1 MARRMRRRR
10 PEAVPLVTLPPETV
24 LPSIVNEVL
33 GLKGGESLVPWGA
46 GVTML
51 VKVPPTR
58 PGAVELPLCDRRRR
72 PVVEPAEQVPP
83 SAPTAL
89 PARPM

>member
-1 MARRMRRRR
+1 MARRRRR
-10 PEAVPLVTLPPETV
+10 PEAVPLVTLLGV
-24 LPSIVNEVL
+24 MVSPSIVNVVL
-33 GLKGGESLVPWGA
+33 GLKGGESLEPWGA

-58 PGAVELPLCDRRRR
+58 PGVEVELLLWERRRR
-72 PVVEPAEQVPP
+72 PAVEPVEQVPP

>member
-1 MARRMRRRR
+1 MARCMRRRR
-10 PEAVPLVTLPPETV
+10 PEAVPLVTLPPVTV
-24 LPSIVNEVL
+24 LPSIVKVVP
-33 GLKGGESLVPWGA
+33 GLKGGELFDPCGV
-46 GVTML
+46 GVTMV

-58 PGAVELPLCDRRRR
+58 PGAVALLLWARRRR
-72 PVVEPAEQVPP
+72 PVVDPVEQVPP